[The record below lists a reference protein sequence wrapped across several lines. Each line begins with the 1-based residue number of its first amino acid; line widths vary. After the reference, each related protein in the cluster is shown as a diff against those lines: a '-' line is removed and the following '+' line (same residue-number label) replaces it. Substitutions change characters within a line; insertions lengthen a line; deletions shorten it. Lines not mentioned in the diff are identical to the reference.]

1 LHATDVAA
9 HPTGGVHSPPRAER
23 EQDERQTEPEATN
36 GLLLGGVFELV
47 VEQLLGESCV
57 AAGGGVG
64 QVEDQRQVKW
74 VRPRRKRLVQD
85 PVNCGCG
92 RW

>member
-1 LHATDVAA
+1 MWRRTQLVAFTA
-9 HPTGGVHSPPRAER
+9 PPRAER

>member
-1 LHATDVAA
+1 V
-9 HPTGGVHSPPRAER
+9 
-23 EQDERQTEPEATN
+23 ATN
-36 GLLLGGVFELV
+36 GLLLGEVFELI
-47 VEQLLGESCV
+47 VEQLLGESCA

-92 RW
+92 